1 MARAA
6 SARRYAQAVFEIAQE
21 SSEER
26 AWLDDLARIVEIFD
40 DRQIQSFLENPKIS
54 FDQKKQSLEP
64 HFSGMKGLAQNFAYL
79 LVQKRRVRIAS
90 DIEQEYQRFLD
101 SLENIAPVEVTTAIP
116 LEKAEQD
123 LIVEKI
129 QNIIGKKLRL
139 TVREDSSILGGL
151 IARVGDQVIDG
162 SARSRLNSL
171 RESLHGQ
178 AR

>member
-1 MARAA
+1 LARAA

-40 DRQIQSFLENPKIS
+40 DREIQSFLENPKVS

-64 HFSGMKGLAQNFAYL
+64 HFSGMKELAQNFAYL
-79 LVQKRRVRIAS
+79 LVQKRRVGIAG
-90 DIEQEYQRFLD
+90 DIAHEYQSFLD
-101 SLENIAPVEVTTAIP
+101 SLEDIAPVAITTAVP
-116 LEKAEQD
+116 LGKAEQD
-123 LIVEKI
+123 HVAEKI
-129 QNIIGKKLRL
+129 QTIIGKKLRL
-139 TVREDSSILGGL
+139 TVREDSSIIGGL

-162 SARSRLNSL
+162 STRSRLNSL
-171 RESLHGQ
+171 RESLHRQ